1 MNSYKVEIYTKGHR
15 LAASYTADAESGKYL
30 IDATLQDIEKYPWV
44 TFSPD
49 EDMSLSIRVSEIE
62 NVKVTRI

>member
-1 MNSYKVEIYTKGHR
+1 MNTYRVEIYTKGHR
-15 LAASYTADAESGKYL
+15 LAVSYTADAESCKYL
-30 IDATLQDIEKYPWV
+30 IDVTLQNIEKFPWV

>member
-15 LAASYTADAESGKYL
+15 LAITFVADAESCKYL
-30 IDATLQDIEKYPWV
+30 IDATLQNIEKYPWV

-49 EDMSLSIRVSEIE
+49 EDNSVSIRVSEIE